1 MADMMHAKGHKG
13 IVAAAVVAG
22 MAVGA
27 AVAGGATYYA
37 LKKKCE
43 YIPEPE
49 PGEPEIV
56 STPTT
61 SADIMKGAQ
70 TVYLKM
76 ANGEC
81 LSLNSD
87 FHVEGQA
94 TPGSYEKWTVVPGT
108 STDGSVCLHN
118 ENFNRYLLPADDMTM
133 LTSTSSSQCEF
144 MASVGE
150 DGKSLF
156 FRSVR
161 SGRYLGLGLK
171 NAILNQATSKHTAQ
185 IITATASS

>member
-1 MADMMHAKGHKG
+1 MMQAKGHKG
-13 IVAAAVVAG
+13 AIAVAVVAG

-27 AVAGGATYYA
+27 AIAGGSAYYA
-37 LKKKCE
+37 LKKKQCE

-61 SADIMKGAQ
+61 SVNIMNGAPS
-70 TVYLKM
+70 VYLKM
-76 ANGEC
+76 ANGDY

-94 TPGSYEKWTVVPGT
+94 TPGSYEKWVVEPGT
-108 STDGSVCLHN
+108 STDGSVCFRN

-133 LTSTSSSQCEF
+133 LTSTSNSQCEF
-144 MASVGE
+144 MPSVGE

-161 SGRYLGLGLK
+161 SSRYLGVGLK
-171 NAILNQATSKHTAQ
+171 KAVLNQATSKHAAQ